1 MGTAGKIFLEALAQ
15 TPGAHPAADLAPDLA
30 ADLALA
36 SALDALIVAFHQS
49 AAEIWRP
56 VVLDLGTYA
65 RHLATCV
72 AASPGAAPPEVVL
85 DGLHTDDL
93 YLACAAGHAI
103 APASELFVRH
113 FLAPIAAAVQAIDK
127 NPAFVDEVRQALH
140 ERLLIAGDAP
150 PRILQYAGRAS
161 LSSWIGVAAQRLAL
175 GMLRSEGAH
184 QRAAARAGDE
194 PLELDLDP
202 ELQYLKT
209 RYRDAFKEAITVAIA
224 QLPQRQR
231 TVMRLHTIGGLT
243 LTKIAAMLLVDE
255 STVSRWIQRARADI
269 LENAQR
275 ELGDRLG
282 IRVAEVPSLARLV
295 TSQLDVSVARLLSD
309 DGPTASM
316 IKESR

>member
-1 MGTAGKIFLEALAQ
+1 MGTAGQIFFELLAQ
-15 TPGAHPAADLAPDLA
+15 APGGSRSIPDPGA
-30 ADLALA
+30 A
-36 SALDALIVAFHQS
+36 SALDAVITGFHLS

-56 VVLDLGTYA
+56 VVLDPSTYA

-72 AASPGAAPPEVVL
+72 AACPGDATPEVVL

-93 YLACAAGHAI
+93 YLACAAGHGI

-140 ERLLIAGDAP
+140 ERLLIASETP

-161 LSSWIGVAAQRLAL
+161 LSSWVGVAAQRLAL

-194 PLELDLDP
+194 PLALELDP

-209 RYRDAFKEAITVAIA
+209 RYRDAFKEAISLAIA

-243 LTKIAAMLLVDE
+243 LARIATMLMVDE
-255 STVSRWIQRARADI
+255 STVSRWVQRARADI
-269 LENAQR
+269 LDNAQR
-275 ELGDRLG
+275 ELGNRLG
-282 IRVAEVPSLARLV
+282 LRVTEVPSLARLV
-295 TSQLDVSVARLLSD
+295 TSQLDVSVARLLAD
-309 DGPTASM
+309 DDQSLSAVKAS
-316 IKESR
+316 R